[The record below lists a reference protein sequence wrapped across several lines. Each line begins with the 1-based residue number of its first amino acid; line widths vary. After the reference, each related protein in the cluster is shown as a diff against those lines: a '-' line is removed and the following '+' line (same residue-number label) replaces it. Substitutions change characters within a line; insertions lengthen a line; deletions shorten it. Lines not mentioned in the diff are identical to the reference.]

1 MKSTLKVNFELDGR
15 AIAHPNVKNSLIT
28 LLFKSSRLDHFEA
41 SCGSN
46 SLWALFGKVQRVLA
60 APFNVELQRRSIARW
75 KEESELVT
83 LLFESSRLDHYEKF

>member
-1 MKSTLKVNFELDGR
+1 MKSTLNVNFELDGR
-15 AIAHPNVKNSLIT
+15 AIAHSNVKNSLIT
-28 LLFKSSRLDHFEA
+28 LLFKSSRTDHFEA
-41 SCGSN
+41 SCGPN
-46 SLWALFGKVQRVLA
+46 SLWALFCKVQRVLA